1 MPPAAVVKLVY
12 THGSGPCGLAPVEV
26 RILSAA
32 LELGIKV
39 TPIATFM
46 PSRTG

>member
-1 MPPAAVVKLVY
+1 VVKLVY

-32 LELGIKV
+32 LEPDIE
-39 TPIATFM
+39 IAASM
-46 PSRTG
+46 PGAES

>member
-1 MPPAAVVKLVY
+1 VVKLVY

-32 LELGIKV
+32 LKPGTRLA
-39 TPIATFM
+39 PIA
-46 PSRTG
+46 PWIPG